1 MNTVSGNYYLSKIFI
16 QDLLFIASH
25 AMACREMSRV
35 TGTGAPESNASG
47 LTIRLISTPRGS
59 SMAEA
64 VVMVPRPRGTLA
76 PAIKW
81 RMATRLRF
89 ADMGRMT
96 VRVVL
101 DRFSDIAGL
110 RCRDRID
117 WGVES

>member
-1 MNTVSGNYYLSKIFI
+1 MSKVKGAAERS
-16 QDLLFIASH
+16 ASD
-25 AMACREMSRV
+25 
-35 TGTGAPESNASG
+35 
-47 LTIRLISTPRGS
+47 LTIRLINTHQGT
-59 SMAEA
+59 SMAE
-64 VVMVPRPRGTLA
+64 VLGIVPRPRGTLA

-81 RMATRLRF
+81 RETEMATRLQF
-89 ADMGRMT
+89 GDMGKMT

>member
-1 MNTVSGNYYLSKIFI
+1 MNTVSGNYYLNKIFF
-16 QDLLFIASH
+16 QDLLFNASH
-25 AMACREMSRV
+25 AMPCREMCRV
-35 TGTGAPESNASG
+35 KGAAENNASD

-81 RMATRLRF
+81 REIEMATRLQF
-89 ADMGRMT
+89 GDMGKMT

-101 DRFSDIAGL
+101 DRFSDIAE
-110 RCRDRID
+110 
-117 WGVES
+117 V